1 MGKDPKADI
10 ADKLAQLRL
19 SFRGKAEGELDQLSE
34 VAARVTGGLRGSDCG
49 VKM

>member
-34 VAARVTGGLRGSDCG
+34 VASSLNQ
-49 VKM
+49 

>member
-1 MGKDPKADI
+1 MGTDPKADI

-19 SFRGKAEGELDQLSE
+19 SFRGKAEDELDQLSE
-34 VAARVTGGLRGSDCG
+34 VAARVTGGLRGSDCC